1 MQDSL
6 SFGGELSETKLK
18 LNLTKGND
26 TMSNQITTAFVQ
38 QYSSNVQMLSQQ
50 MGSVLRGAVDVES
63 VVGKNAFFDQV
74 GKTTAQLRTSRHADT
89 PQLDTP
95 HSRRRVT
102 LADYEWADLIDN
114 ADKVRLLIDPTSSYA
129 KAAAAAMGRAMD
141 DVIIT
146 ALGGTAYTGETGST
160 SVSLPSSQKTSTSS
174 QSDGLTIAKLLAAKK
189 ILDLNDVDPSI
200 QRYIVCGP
208 TQISDLLGTTQVTSS
223 DFNTVKALAQG
234 QIDSFLGFKF
244 IVSNR
249 LNFDATN
256 TDDRLVFAFTQ
267 DAIKL
272 AIGQD
277 VVARIDE
284 RADKSYSTQVYY
296 SMSIGATRMEEEKV
310 VQIPCDE

>member
-1 MQDSL
+1 
-6 SFGGELSETKLK
+6 
-18 LNLTKGND
+18 
-26 TMSNQITTAFVQ
+26 MSNQITTAFVQ

-50 MGSVLRGAVDVES
+50 MGSYLRGAVDVES

-95 HSRRRVT
+95 HSRRRVS

-141 DVIIT
+141 DVVIA
-146 ALGGTAYTGETGST
+146 ALGGTAFSGETGST
-160 SVSLPSSQKTSTSS
+160 SVPLPSGQKPYSGSQGN
-174 QSDGLTIAKLLAAKK
+174 DAAGGLSITKLLEAKK
-189 ILDLNDVDPSI
+189 ILDLADVDPSI
-200 QRYIVCGP
+200 QRYFVCGP
-208 TQISDLLGTTQVTSS
+208 TQISNLLGTTQITSS

-234 QIDSFLGFKF
+234 QVDSFLGFKF

-249 LNFDATN
+249 LVFDATN
-256 TDDRLVFAFTQ
+256 TDDRLCYAFTQ

-277 VVARIDE
+277 VIARIDE

-296 SMSIGATRMEEEKV
+296 AMSIGATRMEEEKV
-310 VQIPCDE
+310 VQIACDE

>member
-1 MQDSL
+1 
-6 SFGGELSETKLK
+6 
-18 LNLTKGND
+18 
-26 TMSNQITTAFVQ
+26 MSNQITTAFVQ

-50 MGSVLRGAVDVES
+50 MGSYLRGAVDVES

-95 HSRRRVT
+95 HSRRRVS

-141 DVIIT
+141 DVVIT
-146 ALGGTAYTGETGST
+146 ALGGTAFSGETGST
-160 SVSLPSSQKTSTSS
+160 SVSLPSGQRPYTASQGN
-174 QSDGLTIAKLLAAKK
+174 DAAGGLSITKLLEAKK
-189 ILDLNDVDPSI
+189 ILDLADVDPSI
-200 QRYIVCGP
+200 QRYFLCGP
-208 TQISDLLGTTQVTSS
+208 NQISNLLGTTQITSS

-234 QIDSFLGFKF
+234 QVDSFLGFKF

-249 LNFDATN
+249 LKFDATN
-256 TDDRLVFAFTQ
+256 TDDRLCYAFTQ

-272 AIGQD
+272 AVGQD
-277 VVARIDE
+277 VLARIDE

-296 SMSIGATRMEEEKV
+296 AMSIGATRMEEEKV
-310 VQIPCDE
+310 VEIACDE

>member
-1 MQDSL
+1 
-6 SFGGELSETKLK
+6 
-18 LNLTKGND
+18 
-26 TMSNQITTAFVQ
+26 MSNQITTAFVQ

-74 GKTTAQLRTSRHADT
+74 GKTTAVLRTSRHSDT
-89 PQLDTP
+89 PQIDTP
-95 HSRRRVT
+95 HSRRRVS

-141 DVIIT
+141 DVIIA
-146 ALGGTAYTGETGST
+146 ALGGTSYTGETGT
-160 SVSLPSSQKTSTSS
+160 TTVALPSAQKPYTAS
-174 QSDGLTIAKLLAAKK
+174 QSDGLTVAKLLNAKK
-189 ILDLNDVDPSI
+189 ILDLADVDPSLP
-200 QRYIVCGP
+200 RFLVCGP
-208 TQISDLLGTTQVTSS
+208 TQISDLLNTTEVKSS
-223 DFNTVKALAQG
+223 DYNTVKALAMG
-234 QIDSFLGFKF
+234 QLDSFLGFKF

-249 LNFDATN
+249 LKFDATN
-256 TDDRLVFAFTQ
+256 TDDRLAYAFTS

-277 VVARIDE
+277 VIARIDE

-296 SMSIGATRMEEEKV
+296 AMSIGATRMEEEKV
-310 VQIPCDE
+310 VEIACDE